1 MKLKTL
7 ATLCLSASLLLCVE
21 NAASAKTFDW
31 PIGSPAAKAETF
43 TAYHGETVRFN
54 LRLSGPMTNLAPVA
68 IYYQTN
74 GMGRSEWFT
83 VPGTVFAPSNDC
95 GAATYRFFVR
105 CLDPDG
111 VDYSANGTLRM
122 LDSPGFS
129 PSEVQL
135 PVQTI
140 DFAHVTALNAPW
152 IEEESDPTVPAWAK
166 AENPPIPPDPDFSTN
181 NQQLVDTIVATSPA
195 PGNYANVSNRAMSA
209 VQPDATNALSSTLS
223 SLVSHESQNST
234 NYTDDALSAYD
245 ESLGESLGGLAW
257 QDEESDPVAMPAV
270 QAVSNDVAVLMATL
284 NGETARYVVT
294 NYNNVAEKAA
304 AEVEAKIN
312 GEWQTMWRELTR
324 WDWLI
329 DEYLPT
335 NYYTKAECDANFADR
350 AWGAFDPTTGNLTP
364 DGKLWLSA
372 PSIYICAGA
381 SYERVANAAG
391 EYWVLTANGMVA
403 DINGVSSNGYFRITD
418 SDGVTQFEIVKGDRQ
433 TLAAAPN
440 ALANATVMGV
450 THYFTAYAV
459 TNAAAAPT
467 AQFARSLAKPVEWF
481 DETDASCPF
490 NVSWSHPDANTYV
503 CEWWPKTTEPTG
515 FMKAFYQRG
524 GATYIKNSAPVSLDG
539 GIKYGNDILT
549 VAEIGY
555 VVDNAITSETDPN
568 VPAWAK
574 ASNPPAESD
583 PVAMAAIADLDTS
596 YRRYVG
602 LTNVNQSVQYVATD
616 SNTTEIAILAPT
628 SGDTKDWVVY
638 VYPATNLT
646 FALPTNV
653 TWWTSDAANTNE
665 IPAATPTAL
674 YFSQVSD
681 TIFLLGRQELI
692 EIGGAE

>member
-74 GMGRSEWFT
+74 GMGRTEWFT

-95 GAATYRFFVR
+95 GAAAYRFFVR

-152 IEEESDPTVPAWAK
+152 LEEESDPTVPAWAK

-195 PGNYANVSNRAMSA
+195 PGDYETVSNKAMSA
-209 VQPDATNALSSTLS
+209 LQENDIMDVVRQSDMDVYWNNFGEAVEGVIAQQI
-223 SLVSHESQNST
+223 SQ
-234 NYTDDALSAYD
+234 YD

-270 QAVSNDVAVLMATL
+270 QAVSNDVAVLIATL
-284 NGETARYVVT
+284 NGETARFVVT
-294 NYNNVAEKAA
+294 NYNNVAEKTA

-312 GEWQTMWRELTR
+312 GEWQTVWKELTR

-329 DEYLPT
+329 SEYLPT

-364 DGKLWLSA
+364 DGRLWLSA
-372 PSIYICAGA
+372 PSIDICAGA
-381 SYERVANAAG
+381 SYERVADAAG

-403 DINGVSSNGYFRITD
+403 DINGVSSNGFFRIAD

-433 TLAAAPN
+433 TLAA
-440 ALANATVMGV
+440 
-450 THYFTAYAV
+450 
-459 TNAAAAPT
+459 
-467 AQFARSLAKPVEWF
+467 
-481 DETDASCPF
+481 
-490 NVSWSHPDANTYV
+490 
-503 CEWWPKTTEPTG
+503 
-515 FMKAFYQRG
+515 
-524 GATYIKNSAPVSLDG
+524 
-539 GIKYGNDILT
+539 
-549 VAEIGY
+549 VAC
-555 VVDNAITSETDPN
+555 AMRSET
-568 VPAWAK
+568 VTG
-574 ASNPPAESD
+574 
-583 PVAMAAIADLDTS
+583 VM
-596 YRRYVG
+596 
-602 LTNVNQSVQYVATD
+602 QY
-616 SNTTEIAILAPT
+616 
-628 SGDTKDWVVY
+628 
-638 VYPATNLT
+638 
-646 FALPTNV
+646 
-653 TWWTSDAANTNE
+653 
-665 IPAATPTAL
+665 
-674 YFSQVSD
+674 
-681 TIFLLGRQELI
+681 
-692 EIGGAE
+692 